1 MSSFTEPLHVEFL
14 ESGDKAK
21 LLKEFS
27 YYTDEGVTYT
37 VPVGFITDFATT
49 PQWAQSVVPKIGV
62 YTKATILHD
71 YWYKEAI
78 NTKKWADKE
87 FLKACLILG
96 TPKWKAYLMY
106 VGVSLFGRGG
116 YKNNDKG

>member
-37 VPVGFITDFATT
+37 VPVGFVTDFATT
-49 PQWAQSVVPKIGV
+49 PQWAQSVVPKIGT

-71 YWYKEAI
+71 YWYKAAT

-106 VGVSLFGRGG
+106 AGVRIFGKGS
-116 YKNNDKG
+116 YKK